1 MRYHDRRLPHWDA
14 TEQPLFVTFRLPG
27 SLPRSR
33 DFPPIHLSSGQA
45 FVAMDRILDRTVS
58 GPAFLQ
64 RPEIARLVL
73 GSLRDG
79 QIRFH
84 RYELHAFVIMPNH
97 VHLLAT
103 HT

>member
-58 GPAFLQ
+58 GPVFLQ
-64 RPEIARLVL
+64 RPRSCGWCWDPCATARSGFIGMSCIL
-73 GSLRDG
+73 S
-79 QIRFH
+79 
-84 RYELHAFVIMPNH
+84 
-97 VHLLAT
+97 
-103 HT
+103 